1 MYYAQNSAI
10 DPRIFATLP
19 AGHTKI
25 LSKYYGTIV
34 AQAATGPV
42 CARKEAALETM
53 KRFAP
58 GEGLETEKMPGHW
71 VLARLGKRVL
81 RPGGM
86 QLTRQMLDALRLQNT
101 DDVVEFA
108 PGMGITARLTL
119 GLGPA
124 SYTAVERDQAA
135 AKVVATYLTG
145 KRQQCVVGNASDT
158 GLPDQSATV
167 VYGEAMLTMQTEE
180 IKRQI
185 VREAYRLLKCG
196 GRYGIHEMCLMS
208 DNLDEKAKRE
218 TERALT
224 GVVHHGVR
232 PLAVSEWRSLLESEG
247 FEVQTVDMA
256 PMSLLEPG
264 RLIRDEGLAGT
275 VRFVCNL
282 LRDTQARR
290 RVLEMRS
297 VFRRYGKQLGAVAIT
312 CSKH

>member
-1 MYYAQNSAI
+1 
-10 DPRIFATLP
+10 
-19 AGHTKI
+19 
-25 LSKYYGTIV
+25 
-34 AQAATGPV
+34 
-42 CARKEAALETM
+42 M
-53 KRFAP
+53 KTFAP
-58 GEGLETEKMPGHW
+58 GEGLKTEKMPGHW

-86 QLTRQMLDALRLQNT
+86 QLTRLMLDALGIRPA

-119 GLGPA
+119 ELDPK
-124 SYTAVERDQAA
+124 SYTAVERDEVAA
-135 AKVVATYLTG
+135 RIVGGYLKGSQQHCVVAS
-145 KRQQCVVGNASDT
+145 ASDT
-158 GLPDQSATV
+158 GLADQCATV

-180 IKRQI
+180 MKRQI
-185 VREAYRLLKCG
+185 VREAHRLLKNG

-208 DNLDEKAKRE
+208 DNLDENAKRE

-247 FEVQTVDMA
+247 FEVQSVDMV

-264 RLIRDEGLAGT
+264 RLVRDEGLAGAL
-275 VRFVCNL
+275 RFVWNL
-282 LRDTQARR
+282 LRDSEARR

-297 VFRRYGKQLGAVAIT
+297 VFRRYRKQLGAVAMT
-312 CSKH
+312 GLKR